1 MELKEYLIE
10 QIEKHPAIQP
20 RDVVKLCYQAAFG
33 AEHLLSDIE
42 RARTYFYSEYDSV
55 EASDG
60 VLYEEISPEVCR
72 VNLPAWKAGGMPAEW
87 LFRMFAHSASVPH
100 GSRERFLGYL
110 ETADEV
116 QRRVETAF
124 SDEEWKEF
132 LEEYKAAGM
141 SAVHHSREYREAEH
155 PSYRIIN
162 RKYLSLFPVLRQA
175 ANLQT
180 VNQSA
185 VNRQQDA
192 DESRSRVIALDGRA
206 ASGKSTMAGMLEEI
220 LEAGVIHMDDFFL
233 PPALRTDARFA
244 EPGGNVHYERFAE
257 EVLPKLKSR
266 EAFSYRVFDCGI
278 MDYHGKREVAASEW
292 RVVEGSYSMHPAFG
306 NYADL
311 SVFLDVSGE
320 EQMNRILARNGE
332 EMAAMFSKRW
342 IPLEETY
349 FAGCQVRERAQLVF
363 GEPDK

>member
-1 MELKEYLIE
+1 MH
-10 QIEKHPAIQP
+10 QHPQCLA
-20 RDVVKLCYQAAFG
+20 
-33 AEHLLSDIE
+33 LL
-42 RARTYFYSEYDSV
+42 
-55 EASDG
+55 
-60 VLYEEISPEVCR
+60 
-72 VNLPAWKAGGMPAEW
+72 W
-87 LFRMFAHSASVPH
+87 
-100 GSRERFLGYL
+100 
-110 ETADEV
+110 
-116 QRRVETAF
+116 
-124 SDEEWKEF
+124 
-132 LEEYKAAGM
+132 
-141 SAVHHSREYREAEH
+141 
-155 PSYRIIN
+155 
-162 RKYLSLFPVLRQA
+162 
-175 ANLQT
+175 
-180 VNQSA
+180 
-185 VNRQQDA
+185 
-192 DESRSRVIALDGRA
+192 
-206 ASGKSTMAGMLEEI
+206 AGMLEEI

-266 EAFSYRVFDCGI
+266 EAFSYRVVDCGI